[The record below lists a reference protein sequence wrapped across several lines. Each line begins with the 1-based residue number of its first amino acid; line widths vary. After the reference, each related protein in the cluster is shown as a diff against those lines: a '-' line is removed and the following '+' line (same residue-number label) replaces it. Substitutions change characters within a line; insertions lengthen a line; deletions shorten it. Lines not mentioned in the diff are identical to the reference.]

1 MATQSKQHKVG
12 VLVGSLRRESINRRL
27 SLALA
32 QLAPPSL
39 LLEPIPIDKLPMYN
53 QDLDASPPTEWV
65 DFKARIRAVDALLFV
80 TPEYNRSIPAPLKNA
95 IDVGSRPYG
104 DSAWN
109 GKPGAIL
116 TASPSA
122 IGGFGANH
130 HLRQCMVFLNVPLMM
145 APEAYVGGADKLVD
159 ANGNITVPA
168 TRDFLEKFMQAFAR
182 WVDRNAAPAS

>member
-1 MATQSKQHKVG
+1 MATQSKQHRVG

-27 SLALA
+27 SVALA

-53 QDLDASPPTEWV
+53 QDIEASPPSEWV
-65 DFKARIRAVDALLFV
+65 EFKSRVRSVDALLFV
-80 TPEYNRSIPAPLKNA
+80 SPEYNRSIPAPLKNA

-159 ANGNITVPA
+159 ENGNITVPA
-168 TRDFLEKFMQAFAR
+168 TRQFLEKFMQAFAE
-182 WVDRNAAPAS
+182 WVDRNAVAR

>member
-1 MATQSKQHKVG
+1 MATQSKQHRVG

-27 SLALA
+27 SVALA

-53 QDLDASPPTEWV
+53 QDLDANPPPEWV
-65 DFKARIRAVDALLFV
+65 EFKSRIRSVDALLFV
-80 TPEYNRSIPAPLKNA
+80 SPEYNRSIPAPLKNA

-130 HLRQCMVFLNVPLMM
+130 HLRQSLVFLDMPALQQ
-145 APEAYVGGADKLVD
+145 PEVYVAQADKCFDDAGTLADDDLRSLLV
-159 ANGNITVPA
+159 
-168 TRDFLEKFMQAFAR
+168 KFASAFAA
-182 WVDRNAAPAS
+182 WIDRTARPM

>member
-1 MATQSKQHKVG
+1 MATQSKQHRVG

-27 SLALA
+27 SVALA

-53 QDLDASPPTEWV
+53 QDIEASPPSEWV
-65 DFKARIRAVDALLFV
+65 EFKSRARSVDALLFV
-80 TPEYNRSIPAPLKNA
+80 SPEYNRSIPAPLKNA

-159 ANGNITVPA
+159 ENGNITVPA
-168 TRDFLEKFMQAFAR
+168 TRQFLEKFMQAFAE
-182 WVDRNAAPAS
+182 WVDRNAAAR